1 MLKSDCAL
9 AQSRAQEIIIGL
21 SLPGKLAD
29 CILSDAMQYELF
41 LVEGDSAGGSAKKPV
56 IKKFQAVISLRG
68 KILNTWEV
76 GVEQILASQLIHD
89 DIAIARLV
97 LIQILLI

>member
-41 LVEGDSAGGSAKKPV
+41 LVEGDSAGGSAKKACDKKISSCHIFTWKN
-56 IKKFQAVISLRG
+56 IKHVGSRCRTNISFST
-68 KILNTWEV
+68 NT
-76 GVEQILASQLIHD
+76 
-89 DIAIARLV
+89 
-97 LIQILLI
+97 